1 MVRGVEMHHSNN
13 KTFKDI
19 TKLQQQKNCRPVSQV
34 NIDKSPQQ
42 NISKPHLINP

>member
-19 TKLQQQKNCRPVSQV
+19 TKLQQQ
-34 NIDKSPQQ
+34 QQ
-42 NISKPHLINP
+42 KLQASITGEHREKGLNKILANHI